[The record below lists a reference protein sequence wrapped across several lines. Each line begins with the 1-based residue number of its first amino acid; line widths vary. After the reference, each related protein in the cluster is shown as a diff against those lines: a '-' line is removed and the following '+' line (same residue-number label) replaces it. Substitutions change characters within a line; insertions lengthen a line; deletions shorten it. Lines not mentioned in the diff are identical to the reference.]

1 MPTPLVVYFCGFTL
15 TGKAEI
21 GLAYGLSAFDCDL
34 HFRSSVN
41 MHEEEK
47 LRQRKVNSQQLNQ
60 KKFAIEAK
68 FSVESLFQSYCKP
81 PP

>member
-47 LRQRKVNSQQLNQ
+47 TAATEGKL
-60 KKFAIEAK
+60 ATAK
-68 FSVESLFQSYCKP
+68 SKEVWNRGQIQC
-81 PP
+81 